1 MSDQP
6 PASVAALIAQWR
18 AEAKEQRALAID
30 WPGYRRSYYADGKA
44 QALEVCARDVEA
56 LIGRLPVAQC
66 NLDGDCK
73 CEMCRRAREQTLAA
87 WQQRRAGVSLPVP
100 QEHLRA
106 AFAAGFHW
114 AMDGHDKYG
123 EYLGGPIEDGFE
135 LFVKSWA
142 GVSLPVDPQE
152 SDQ

>member
-6 PASVAALIAQWR
+6 PASVAALKRYTIGVSEGGLLIVATPDK
-18 AEAKEQRALAID
+18 A
-30 WPGYRRSYYADGKA
+30 GKWVLFA
-44 QALEVCARDVEA
+44 AVED
-56 LIGRLPVAQC
+56 LIGRLPV
-66 NLDGDCK
+66 
-73 CEMCRRAREQTLAA
+73 E
-87 WQQRRAGVSLPVP
+87 P
-100 QEHLRA
+100 EHLKA
-106 AFAAGFHW
+106 AFDAGFHW

>member
-56 LIGRLPVAQC
+56 LIGRLPVPMPDIPRVRLTRFEVIDETGRVYSRGDVGKIDLSFQD
-66 NLDGDCK
+66 DG
-73 CEMCRRAREQTLAA
+73 RTLK
-87 WQQRRAGVSLPVP
+87 VFVNHVEP
-100 QEHLRA
+100 QEP
-106 AFAAGFHW
+106 
-114 AMDGHDKYG
+114 K
-123 EYLGGPIEDGFE
+123 P
-135 LFVKSWA
+135 
-142 GVSLPVDPQE
+142 
-152 SDQ
+152 